1 MKKKLM
7 MVAVLMGAL
16 TLSACVDN
24 NETQSVT
31 DVRNAKVAQLKAR
44 AEMNNAE
51 ADAAKVLAAAE
62 AQLMNAKAAAAKA
75 NAAKVQA
82 ETSTIQ
88 KQKEL
93 VDLQKAA
100 AELENEAALIEN
112 QKAQAA
118 LEEALSDLEV
128 AKKNAEAELARIAAE
143 LETNKLLW
151 EAALA
156 DAQKDLMDAKEAL
169 ADELADDPTATEK
182 LEELVA
188 AYSQAI
194 TNLIEAQRV
203 LTSEKSDLVALE
215 EDLISEEEYKAQ
227 EITDNNNLI
236 ALYEAQIAAYKEYA
250 NYMGDADVETL
261 KAEFDKL
268 EDELSI
274 LRDKRMA
281 ANKAY
286 NNVSVD
292 YAAANEA
299 NNAFW
304 NNPTW
309 NLICNKQFILEDGEG
324 NQEYFSMYNYWYS
337 LIDYIPNVDWNN
349 FTWFGK
355 EYNYNDYAEI
365 FGDSL
370 VAQATEM
377 PYDIR
382 TTELAFNDQINYV
395 NNNLEMYEEWLADA
409 QAQYDGQATEVIG
422 YDEEGEPILKDIRNA
437 VDSVAFLK
445 DAYEAETDEAK
456 KYELRNLYEQA
467 INNKVNLESV
477 IEYYSGVVADNTK
490 QITVLEGIYD
500 MLANWD
506 ESLADMQAAVDAYN
520 EAQVDAYAEKVE
532 AWKAYVDLD
541 VAYSEKEA
549 EYYAVSEALYGSN
562 ATGAVTLQSYVQER
576 EQWIAEYKAANE
588 DLSYIES
595 IEQAIEYC
603 KTRIAALEAVVAAR
617 QVAVNNAKA
626 ELDAAMAEE

>member
-16 TLSACVDN
+16 TLGACVDN

-51 ADAAKVLAAAE
+51 AEAAKVLAAAE

-194 TNLIEAQRV
+194 TNLIDAQRI
-203 LTSEKSDLVALE
+203 LTAEKSDLVALE
-215 EDLISEEEYKAQ
+215 ENLISEEEYKAEQ
-227 EITDNNNLI
+227 IAANNNSI
-236 ALYEAQIAAYKEYA
+236 ALYETQIAAYKEYA
-250 NYMGDADVETL
+250 NYMEDADVETL
-261 KAEFDKL
+261 KAEMDKL

-281 ANKAY
+281 ADKAY

-292 YAAANEA
+292 YTAANEA
-299 NNAFW
+299 NDAFW

-309 NLICNKQFILEDGEG
+309 NLICNKQFILEDEEG

-349 FTWFGK
+349 FGWFGK

-377 PYDIR
+377 PYDLR
-382 TTELAFNDQINYV
+382 TTELAFNDQIDNV

-409 QAQYDGQATEVIG
+409 QNQYDGKATEVIG
-422 YDEEGEPILKDIRNA
+422 YDEEGEPILKEIRNA
-437 VDSVAFLK
+437 VDSVAYLK

-467 INNKVNLESV
+467 INNKVNLESD
-477 IEYYSGVVADNTK
+477 IEYYSGVVADYTK

-520 EAQVDAYAEKVE
+520 EAQVDACAEKIEV
-532 AWKAYVDLD
+532 WKVWVDLD
-541 VAYSEKEA
+541 IAYSEKDA

-576 EQWIAEYKAANE
+576 EQWIADLKKDNE

>member
-16 TLSACVDN
+16 TLGACVDN

-51 ADAAKVLAAAE
+51 ADASKVLAAAE

-75 NAAKVQA
+75 NAAKAQA
-82 ETSTIQ
+82 ETTTIQ

-112 QKAQAA
+112 QKAQAE

-143 LETNKLLW
+143 LEANKLLW

-156 DAQKDLMDAKEAL
+156 EAQKDLLDAKEAL

-194 TNLIEAQRV
+194 TNLIDAQRI
-203 LTSEKSDLVALE
+203 LTAEKSDLVALE

-261 KAEFDKL
+261 KAEYDKL
-268 EDELSI
+268 EDELSV

-281 ANKAY
+281 ADKAY
-286 NNVSVD
+286 NNVSLDFTAV
-292 YAAANEA
+292 NEA
-299 NNAFW
+299 NSAFW

-309 NLICNKQFILEDGEG
+309 NLISSKQFILEDAEG
-324 NQEYFSMYNYWYS
+324 NQEYFSMYNWYS
-337 LIDYIPNVDWNN
+337 LIDYIPNVDWSN
-349 FTWFGK
+349 FTWISK
-355 EYNYNDYAEI
+355 EYAYNDYAEI

-370 VAQATEM
+370 VAQATEL
-377 PYDIR
+377 PYDLR
-382 TTELAFNDQINYV
+382 TTELAFDDQINYV
-395 NNNLEMYEEWLADA
+395 SNSLEMYEEWLADA
-409 QAQYDGQATEVIG
+409 QAKYDGKATEVIG
-422 YDEEGEPILKDIRNA
+422 YDEEGEPILKEIRNA

-445 DAYEAETDEAK
+445 DAYETETDEAK
-456 KYELRNLYEQA
+456 KAELRSLYEQA
-467 INNKVNLESV
+467 IDYKVNLESN
-477 IEYYSGVVADNTK
+477 IGYYSGAVTDYTK
-490 QITVLEGIYD
+490 QIIVLESVYD

-532 AWKAYVDLD
+532 AWKVYVDLD
-541 VAYSEKEA
+541 VAFSEKEA
-549 EYYAVSEALYGSN
+549 EYYAVSDVLYGN
-562 ATGAVTLQSYVQER
+562 NTTGAASLQSYVQGR

-588 DLSYIES
+588 DLSSIES

-603 KTRIAALEAVVAAR
+603 KTRIAALEVVVAAR
-617 QVAVNNAKA
+617 QVAADEAKA
-626 ELDAAMAEE
+626 ALDAAMAEE

>member
-194 TNLIEAQRV
+194 TNLIDAQRI
-203 LTSEKSDLVALE
+203 LTAEKSDLVALE
-215 EDLISEEEYKAQ
+215 ENLISEEEYKAEQ
-227 EITDNNNLI
+227 IAANNNSI
-236 ALYEAQIAAYKEYA
+236 ALYETQIAAYKEYA
-250 NYMGDADVETL
+250 NYMEDADVETL
-261 KAEFDKL
+261 KAEMDKF

-281 ANKAY
+281 ADKAY

-292 YAAANEA
+292 YTAANEA
-299 NNAFW
+299 NDAFW

-309 NLICNKQFILEDGEG
+309 NLICNKQFILEDEEG
-324 NQEYFSMYNYWYS
+324 NQENFSMYNWYS

-349 FTWFGK
+349 FGWYSK
-355 EYNYNDYAEI
+355 QYAYNDYTTVM
-365 FGDSL
+365 GDSL
-370 VAQATEM
+370 VAQATELS
-377 PYDIR
+377 YDLR

-409 QAQYDGQATEVIG
+409 QNQYDGKATEVIG
-422 YDEEGEPILKDIRNA
+422 YDEEGEPILKEIRNA
-437 VDSVAFLK
+437 VDSVAYLK

-520 EAQVDAYAEKVE
+520 EAQVDACAEKIE
-532 AWKAYVDLD
+532 AWKVWVDLD
-541 VAYSEKEA
+541 IAYSEKDA

-576 EQWIAEYKAANE
+576 EQWIADLKKDNE
-588 DLSYIES
+588 DLSNIES

>member
-51 ADAAKVLAAAE
+51 AEAAKVLAAAE
-62 AQLMNAKAAAAKA
+62 VQLMNAKAAAAKA

-203 LTSEKSDLVALE
+203 LTAEKSDLVALE

-261 KAEFDKL
+261 KAEMDKL

-281 ANKAY
+281 ADKAY

-292 YAAANEA
+292 YTAANEA
-299 NNAFW
+299 NDAFW

-309 NLICNKQFILEDGEG
+309 NLICNKQFILEDEEG
-324 NQEYFSMYNYWYS
+324 NQENFSMYNWYS

-349 FTWFGK
+349 FGWYSK
-355 EYNYNDYAEI
+355 QYAYNDYTTVM
-365 FGDSL
+365 GDSL
-370 VAQATEM
+370 VAQATELS
-377 PYDIR
+377 YDLR
-382 TTELAFNDQINYV
+382 TTELAFNDQIDNV

-409 QAQYDGQATEVIG
+409 QNQYDGKATEVIG
-422 YDEEGEPILKDIRNA
+422 YDEEGEPILKEIRNA
-437 VDSVAFLK
+437 VDSVAYLK

>member
-93 VDLQKAA
+93 VDLQKVA

-203 LTSEKSDLVALE
+203 LTAEKSDLVALE
-215 EDLISEEEYKAQ
+215 ENLISEEEYKAEQ
-227 EITDNNNLI
+227 IAANNNSI
-236 ALYEAQIAAYKEYA
+236 ALYETQIAAYKEYA
-250 NYMGDADVETL
+250 NYMEDADVETL
-261 KAEFDKL
+261 KAEMDKL

-299 NNAFW
+299 NDAFW

-309 NLICNKQFILEDGEG
+309 NLICNKQFILEDEEG
-324 NQEYFSMYNYWYS
+324 NQENFSMYNWYS
-337 LIDYIPNVDWNN
+337 LLDYIPNVDWNN
-349 FTWFGK
+349 FTWLNK
-355 EYNYNDYAEI
+355 EYTYNDYAEI

-409 QAQYDGQATEVIG
+409 QAQYDGQATEVID

-445 DAYEAETDEAK
+445 DAYETETDEAK
-456 KYELRNLYEQA
+456 KAELRNLYEQA
-467 INNKVNLESV
+467 IDYKVYLEGN
-477 IEYYSGVVADNTK
+477 IESYTGFVNDCTK
-490 QITVLEGIYD
+490 QITVLESVYD

-506 ESLADMQAAVDAYN
+506 ESVADLQAVVDAYN
-520 EAQVDAYAEKVE
+520 EAQVEAYAEKIE

-576 EQWIAEYKAANE
+576 EQWIADLKKDNE

-603 KTRIAALEAVVAAR
+603 KTRIAALEVVVAAR
-617 QVAVNNAKA
+617 QVAVDEAKA
-626 ELDAAMAEE
+626 SLDAAMAEE

>member
-51 ADAAKVLAAAE
+51 AEAAKVLAAAE
-62 AQLMNAKAAAAKA
+62 VQLMNAKAAAAKA

-203 LTSEKSDLVALE
+203 LTAEKSDLVALE

-261 KAEFDKL
+261 KAEMDKL

-281 ANKAY
+281 ADKAY

-292 YAAANEA
+292 YTAANEA
-299 NNAFW
+299 NDAFW

-309 NLICNKQFILEDGEG
+309 NLICNKQFILEDEEG
-324 NQEYFSMYNYWYS
+324 NQENFSMYNWYS

-349 FTWFGK
+349 FGWYSK
-355 EYNYNDYAEI
+355 QYAYNDYTTVM
-365 FGDSL
+365 GDSL
-370 VAQATEM
+370 VAQATELS
-377 PYDIR
+377 YDLR
-382 TTELAFNDQINYV
+382 TTELAFNDQIDNV

-409 QAQYDGQATEVIG
+409 QNQYDGKATEVIG
-422 YDEEGEPILKDIRNA
+422 YDEEGEPILKEIRNA
-437 VDSVAFLK
+437 VDSVAYLK

-603 KTRIAALEAVVAAR
+603 KIRIAALEAVVAAR

>member
-194 TNLIEAQRV
+194 TNLIDAQRI
-203 LTSEKSDLVALE
+203 LTAEKSDLVALE
-215 EDLISEEEYKAQ
+215 ENLISEEEYKAEQ
-227 EITDNNNLI
+227 IAANNNSI
-236 ALYEAQIAAYKEYA
+236 ALYETQIAAYKEYA
-250 NYMGDADVETL
+250 NYMEDADVETL
-261 KAEFDKL
+261 KAEMDKL

-281 ANKAY
+281 ADKAY

-292 YAAANEA
+292 YTAANEA
-299 NNAFW
+299 NDAFW

-309 NLICNKQFILEDGEG
+309 NLICNKQFILEDEEG
-324 NQEYFSMYNYWYS
+324 NQENFSMYNWYS

-349 FTWFGK
+349 FGWYSK
-355 EYNYNDYAEI
+355 QYAYNDYTTVM
-365 FGDSL
+365 GDSL

-422 YDEEGEPILKDIRNA
+422 YNEEGEPILKDIRNA

>member
-1 MKKKLM
+1 M
-7 MVAVLMGAL
+7 
-16 TLSACVDN
+16 
-24 NETQSVT
+24 
-31 DVRNAKVAQLKAR
+31 
-44 AEMNNAE
+44 
-51 ADAAKVLAAAE
+51 
-62 AQLMNAKAAAAKA
+62 
-75 NAAKVQA
+75 
-82 ETSTIQ
+82 
-88 KQKEL
+88 
-93 VDLQKAA
+93 
-100 AELENEAALIEN
+100 
-112 QKAQAA
+112 
-118 LEEALSDLEV
+118 
-128 AKKNAEAELARIAAE
+128 
-143 LETNKLLW
+143 
-151 EAALA
+151 
-156 DAQKDLMDAKEAL
+156 
-169 ADELADDPTATEK
+169 
-182 LEELVA
+182 
-188 AYSQAI
+188 
-194 TNLIEAQRV
+194 
-203 LTSEKSDLVALE
+203 
-215 EDLISEEEYKAQ
+215 
-227 EITDNNNLI
+227 
-236 ALYEAQIAAYKEYA
+236 
-250 NYMGDADVETL
+250 
-261 KAEFDKL
+261 
-268 EDELSI
+268 
-274 LRDKRMA
+274 
-281 ANKAY
+281 
-286 NNVSVD
+286 
-292 YAAANEA
+292 
-299 NNAFW
+299 
-304 NNPTW
+304 
-309 NLICNKQFILEDGEG
+309 ICNKQFILEDEEG

-422 YDEEGEPILKDIRNA
+422 YDEEDEPILKDIRNA

-477 IEYYSGVVADNTK
+477 IEYYSGVVADYTK

-588 DLSYIES
+588 DLSSIES
-595 IEQAIEYC
+595 VEQAIEYC
-603 KTRIAALEAVVAAR
+603 KTRIAALEVVVAAR
-617 QVAVNNAKA
+617 QVAVDEAKA
-626 ELDAAMAEE
+626 SLDAAMAEE

>member
-16 TLSACVDN
+16 TLGACVDN

-51 ADAAKVLAAAE
+51 AEAAQVLAAAE
-62 AQLMNAKAAAAKA
+62 VQLMNAKAAAAKA
-75 NAAKVQA
+75 NALKSQA
-82 ETSTIQ
+82 ETTTIQ

-93 VDLQKAA
+93 VELQKAA

-112 QKAQAA
+112 QKAQAE
-118 LEEALSDLEV
+118 LEAALSDLEV
-128 AKKNAEAELARIAAE
+128 AKKTAEAELARIAAE
-143 LETNKLLW
+143 LEANQLLW
-151 EAALA
+151 EAALLQ
-156 DAQKDLMDAKEAL
+156 AQQDLMAAKKDL
-169 ADELADDPTATEK
+169 ADELADDPTAADK
-182 LEELVA
+182 LQLLVD

-194 TNLIEAQRV
+194 TNLIDAQRI
-203 LTSEKSDLVALE
+203 LTAEKSDLVALE
-215 EDLISEEEYKAQ
+215 ENLISEEEYKAEQ
-227 EITDNNNLI
+227 IAANNNSI
-236 ALYEAQIAAYKEYA
+236 ALYETQIAAYKEYA
-250 NYMGDADVETL
+250 NYMEDADVETL
-261 KAEFDKL
+261 KAEMDKL

-281 ANKAY
+281 ADKAY

-292 YAAANEA
+292 YTAANEA
-299 NNAFW
+299 YNAFW

-309 NLICNKQFILEDGEG
+309 NLICNKQFILEDEEG

-349 FTWFGK
+349 FGWYSK
-355 EYNYNDYAEI
+355 QYAYNDYTTVM
-365 FGDSL
+365 GDSL
-370 VAQATEM
+370 VAQATELS
-377 PYDIR
+377 YDLR
-382 TTELAFNDQINYV
+382 TTELAFNDQIDNV

-409 QAQYDGQATEVIG
+409 QNQYDGKATEVIG
-422 YDEEGEPILKDIRNA
+422 YDEEGEPILKEIRNA
-437 VDSVAFLK
+437 VDSVAYLK

-467 INNKVNLESV
+467 INNKVNLESD
-477 IEYYSGVVADNTK
+477 IEYYSGVVADYTK

-520 EAQVDAYAEKVE
+520 EAQVDACAEKIE
-532 AWKAYVDLD
+532 AWKVWVDLD
-541 VAYSEKEA
+541 IAYSEKDA

-576 EQWIAEYKAANE
+576 EQWIADLKKDNE
-588 DLSYIES
+588 DLSNIES

-617 QVAVNNAKA
+617 QVAVDEAKA
-626 ELDAAMAEE
+626 SLDAAMAEE

>member
-16 TLSACVDN
+16 TLGACVDN

-51 ADAAKVLAAAE
+51 AEAAKVLAAAE
-62 AQLMNAKAAAAKA
+62 VQLMNAKAAAAKA
-75 NAAKVQA
+75 NALKSQA
-82 ETSTIQ
+82 ETTTIQ

-93 VDLQKAA
+93 VELQKAA

-151 EAALA
+151 EAALL

-203 LTSEKSDLVALE
+203 LTAEKSDLVALE

-292 YAAANEA
+292 YTAANEA
-299 NNAFW
+299 NDAFW

-309 NLICNKQFILEDGEG
+309 NLICNKQFILEDEEG
-324 NQEYFSMYNYWYS
+324 NQENFSMYNWYS

-349 FTWFGK
+349 FGWYSK
-355 EYNYNDYAEI
+355 QYAYNDYTTVM
-365 FGDSL
+365 GDSL
-370 VAQATEM
+370 VAQATELS
-377 PYDIR
+377 YDLR
-382 TTELAFNDQINYV
+382 TTELAFNDQIDNV

-409 QAQYDGQATEVIG
+409 QNQYDGKATEVIG
-422 YDEEGEPILKDIRNA
+422 YDEEGEPILKEIRNA
-437 VDSVAFLK
+437 VDSVAYLK

-467 INNKVNLESV
+467 INNKVNLESD
-477 IEYYSGVVADNTK
+477 IEYYSGVVADYTK

-520 EAQVDAYAEKVE
+520 EAQVDACAEKIE
-532 AWKAYVDLD
+532 AWKVWVDLD
-541 VAYSEKEA
+541 IAYSEKDA
-549 EYYAVSEALYGSN
+549 EYYAVSESLYGSN

-576 EQWIAEYKAANE
+576 EQWIADLKKDNE
-588 DLSYIES
+588 DLSNIES

-617 QVAVNNAKA
+617 QVTVNNAKA

>member
-16 TLSACVDN
+16 TLGACVDN

-51 ADAAKVLAAAE
+51 AEAAKVLAAAE
-62 AQLMNAKAAAAKA
+62 VQLMNAKAAAAKA

-203 LTSEKSDLVALE
+203 LTAEKSDLVALE

-261 KAEFDKL
+261 KAEMDKL

-281 ANKAY
+281 ADKAY

-292 YAAANEA
+292 YTAANEA
-299 NNAFW
+299 NDAFW

-309 NLICNKQFILEDGEG
+309 NLICNKQFILEDEEG
-324 NQEYFSMYNYWYS
+324 NQENFSMYNWYS

-349 FTWFGK
+349 FGWYSK
-355 EYNYNDYAEI
+355 QYAYNDYTTVM
-365 FGDSL
+365 GDSL
-370 VAQATEM
+370 VAQATELS
-377 PYDIR
+377 YDLR
-382 TTELAFNDQINYV
+382 TTELAFNDQIDNV

-409 QAQYDGQATEVIG
+409 QNQYDGKATEVIG
-422 YDEEGEPILKDIRNA
+422 YDEEGEPILKEIRNA
-437 VDSVAFLK
+437 VDSVAYLK

-588 DLSYIES
+588 DLSNIES

>member
-51 ADAAKVLAAAE
+51 ADASKVLAAAE

-93 VDLQKAA
+93 VDLQKTA

-118 LEEALSDLEV
+118 LEEALSNLEV

-143 LETNKLLW
+143 LEANKLLW

-194 TNLIEAQRV
+194 TNLIDAQRI
-203 LTSEKSDLVALE
+203 LTAEKSDLVALE

-281 ANKAY
+281 ADKAY

-309 NLICNKQFILEDGEG
+309 NLICSKQFILEDAEG
-324 NQEYFSMYNYWYS
+324 NLEYFSMYNWYS
-337 LIDYIPNVDWNN
+337 LIDYIPNADWNN
-349 FTWFGK
+349 WGFFSK
-355 EYNYNDYAEI
+355 EYAYNDYAEI

-382 TTELAFNDQINYV
+382 TTELAFNDQIIYV

-422 YDEEGEPILKDIRNA
+422 YDEEGEPILKEIRNA

-445 DAYEAETDEAK
+445 DAYETETDEAK
-456 KYELRNLYEQA
+456 KAELRNLYEQA
-467 INNKVNLESV
+467 IDYKVYLEGN
-477 IEYYSGVVADNTK
+477 IESYTGFVNDCTK
-490 QITVLEGIYD
+490 QITVLESVYD

-549 EYYAVSEALYGSN
+549 EYYAVSDVLYGN
-562 ATGAVTLQSYVQER
+562 NTTGAASLQSYVQGR

-588 DLSYIES
+588 DLSSIES

-603 KTRIAALEAVVAAR
+603 KTRIAALEVVVAAR
-617 QVAVNNAKA
+617 QVAADEAKA
-626 ELDAAMAEE
+626 ALDAAMAEE

>member
-16 TLSACVDN
+16 TLGACVDN

-31 DVRNAKVAQLKAR
+31 DVRNAKAAQLKAR

-51 ADAAKVLAAAE
+51 AEAAKVLAAAE
-62 AQLMNAKAAAAKA
+62 VQLMNAKAAAAKA

-203 LTSEKSDLVALE
+203 LTAEKSDLVALE

-261 KAEFDKL
+261 KAEMDKL

-281 ANKAY
+281 ADKAY

-292 YAAANEA
+292 YTAANEA
-299 NNAFW
+299 NDAFW

-309 NLICNKQFILEDGEG
+309 NLICNKQFILEDEEG
-324 NQEYFSMYNYWYS
+324 NQENFSMYNWYS

-349 FTWFGK
+349 FGWYSK
-355 EYNYNDYAEI
+355 QYAYNDYTTVM
-365 FGDSL
+365 GDSL
-370 VAQATEM
+370 VAQATELS
-377 PYDIR
+377 YDLR
-382 TTELAFNDQINYV
+382 TTELAFNDQIDNV

-409 QAQYDGQATEVIG
+409 QNQYDGKATEVIG
-422 YDEEGEPILKDIRNA
+422 YDEEGEPILKEIRNA
-437 VDSVAFLK
+437 VDSVAYLK